1 MSPDAASARPEPE
14 APWFRVLVAV
24 GAILLFRWAV
34 LGEVSK
40 STSEE
45 AAAEAKLRAA
55 AERWQTSAREGRHAD
70 ALAALEELTTLNPR
84 NHVYWWERAGEC
96 HTLRRFDDEVSALEH
111 FVKVAP
117 LPREACPRLPLLYQQ
132 LGRKS
137 EAVDALERCVG
148 FAPDDKEVA
157 YYLGY
162 AYERQGQ
169 LDRALATYRQALTH
183 GENGD
188 VRTGLARVLLH
199 KGKAAEAYETVSPV
213 LARKPDDVDALLV
226 AGMALTR
233 LGKRA
238 DAKKALDRGV
248 ALRPSDPDLHIAL
261 AMLAESRGDT
271 AAARASCDAALR
283 LDPENKDAKTLRAR
297 LGGAP

>member
-1 MSPDAASARPEPE
+1 MTTNVASARPEPE

-55 AERWQTSAREGRHAD
+55 ADRWQTAAREGRHAD

-84 NHVYWWERAGEC
+84 NHVYWWERAGESR
-96 HTLRRFDDEVSALEH
+96 TLGRFDDEASALES

-117 LPREACPRLPLLYQQ
+117 LPREACPRLPLLYQR
-132 LGRKS
+132 LGRKG
-137 EAVDALERCVG
+137 EAVDALERCVT

-169 LDRALATYRQALTH
+169 LDRAFATYRQALAH

-188 VRTGLARVLLH
+188 VRTGLARVLLR
-199 KGKAAEAYETVSPV
+199 KGEPADAYETVSPV

-233 LGKRA
+233 LGKLA
-238 DAKKALDRGV
+238 EAKRTLERGA

-261 AMLAESRGDT
+261 AMLAESRGDS
-271 AAARASCDAALR
+271 AAARTSCDAALR
-283 LDPENKDAKTLRAR
+283 LDPDNKDAKALRAR
-297 LGGAP
+297 LGGRR